1 MQQNFKQFFMKN
13 AVLICSVAL
22 GASLWLVNAVFNFA
36 AKDYSALGVNIA
48 YIICLISM
56 AGAFFAGNMIVVQGM
71 IGALMMTCVWGNVNV
86 LTEMLNSD
94 IPSRSLWQMILG
106 AALTIALFINHF
118 LISREKTKTTWR
130 IKANQIIIIM
140 ILVLR
145 TYQIIL
151 NVLAGGFSPLVIEI
165 TVGLLAIIPTLD
177 SVASIEAKTDAYVA
191 KN

>member
-177 SVASIEAKTDAYVA
+177 AVASIEAKTDAYVA

>member
-1 MQQNFKQFFMKN
+1 MQKSFKQFFMKN
-13 AVLICSVAL
+13 EVFICSVVL
-22 GASLWLVNAVFNFA
+22 GAILWLVNAAFNFA
-36 AKDYSALGVNIA
+36 AKDYRALGVNIA
-48 YIICLISM
+48 YIICLISK

-106 AALTIALFINHF
+106 AALTITLFINHF